1 MSTQGNGMGREN
13 FNNFIRCIELVKTT
27 PVRVKIKM
35 HALISLLGPD
45 KVHKKVNFFNWKML
59 ITWEKQSKWE
69 QPHAQI
75 IL

>member
-1 MSTQGNGMGREN
+1 MYHSRTSD
-13 FNNFIRCIELVKTT
+13 
-27 PVRVKIKM
+27 RVKIKM

-45 KVHKKVNFFNWKML
+45 KVHKKKKVNFFNWKML